1 MKKHIFLLMAVIAT
15 MVSCAKFDYEA
26 IFEQL
31 RDHEERIQKLET
43 MCNQLNTN
51 ITALQAILEAISGND
66 YVTNVVKIMENGKE
80 IGYSIS
86 FAKSGTVT
94 IYHGADGSNGSDGA
108 APKIGIRKAS
118 DGEYYWT
125 ADDEWL
131 TDESGA
137 KIPASVPNDPDG
149 KYITPSFRVAEG
161 EWYISYDG
169 GNTWQSLGKFIGQE
183 EEPFFKDVSYDGRYL
198 YITLPDGT
206 PVTIPTSQL
215 IEEMKNITSE
225 VRLAKQYDLVVG
237 DHFQLFY
244 TGVVKTF
251 NIKNEGIR
259 VECAVGRQ
267 MPRYF
272 EYTPTESDAG
282 QSYKLTITTRR
293 LDGSVISL
301 GETTLV
307 VHPKLTDSTTPA
319 NVNVLIIGDS
329 LTYQGEWAGEGLRRV
344 YGSDLSVSPVP
355 LGLSNTCTS
364 YGTKSHVINGFR
376 VYHEG
381 YSGWSW
387 ARFLQSSSPFYNA
400 TSKTIDFKNHAA
412 RYNNPGADLIAILMS
427 WNGSGVTADFD
438 FSEAINRN
446 LNDAAT
452 IIRQAHSDFPNAKII
467 CLGLQISCLN
477 GGTGMWYGATGG
489 LSDMYGTAFYAF
501 DYSKALE
508 EMVTNE
514 EFGEYCF
521 YIDTKGQF
529 DTEYNTHK
537 TEVSVNDR
545 NNTDKEVIGTN
556 GVHPTT
562 AGYYQIGDAFY
573 RGLHRVLPLIAETK
587 EEPVVDLDIT
597 NAKDLSAS
605 ETANCYIVSEPGIY
619 KFLPTKGC
627 SNESV
632 GNIVTSALLWKSF
645 GTSTIPAKEDLITV
659 TCFKDGYIGFEVPA
673 DFKEGNAVIAAKDA
687 DGSVLWSWHIWL
699 TDQPQE
705 QVYKNN
711 AGTMMDRNLGATSAT
726 PGDAGAL
733 GLLYQWGR
741 KDPFLGSSST
751 SKSVA
756 AKSLYG
762 NWQVV
767 SSSKTTGTIGYTIA
781 HPTVFITQSSNGD
794 WYYTGSAS
802 TDNTRW
808 TTSDKEKSI
817 YDPCPAGWRVPDG
830 GEKGIWAKASGKSA
844 SFAASYDSANKGI
857 NFSGTFGESS
867 TIWYPAVGYIHYTS
881 GTLKDTG
888 VNGVYWSASTVPDS
902 SHAYCMI
909 TREDSTAIPFQNSMR
924 SFGRGLRCTKE

>member
-80 IGYSIS
+80 IGCSIS

-169 GNTWQSLGKFIGQE
+169 GDTWQSLGKFIGQE

-215 IEEMKNITSE
+215 IEELKNITSE

-282 QSYKLTITTRR
+282 QSYKLAITTRR

-307 VHPKLTDSTTPA
+307 VHPKLTDNTTPA

-355 LGLSNTCTS
+355 LGPSNTCTS

-412 RYNNPGADLIAILMS
+412 RHNNQGADLIAILMS

-477 GGTGMWYGATGG
+477 GGTGMWYGATG
-489 LSDMYGTAFYAF
+489 AFQI
-501 DYSKALE
+501 
-508 EMVTNE
+508 
-514 EFGEYCF
+514 C
-521 YIDTKGQF
+521 
-529 DTEYNTHK
+529 TELH
-537 TEVSVNDR
+537 SM
-545 NNTDKEVIGTN
+545 
-556 GVHPTT
+556 HLTT
-562 AGYYQIGDAFY
+562 A
-573 RGLHRVLPLIAETK
+573 RPSRRWSPMR
-587 EEPVVDLDIT
+587 
-597 NAKDLSAS
+597 SS
-605 ETANCYIVSEPGIY
+605 ESTVS
-619 KFLPTKGC
+619 
-627 SNESV
+627 
-632 GNIVTSALLWKSF
+632 
-645 GTSTIPAKEDLITV
+645 TSTQRA
-659 TCFKDGYIGFEVPA
+659 
-673 DFKEGNAVIAAKDA
+673 
-687 DGSVLWSWHIWL
+687 
-699 TDQPQE
+699 
-705 QVYKNN
+705 
-711 AGTMMDRNLGATSAT
+711 
-726 PGDAGAL
+726 
-733 GLLYQWGR
+733 
-741 KDPFLGSSST
+741 SST
-751 SKSVA
+751 QSTTLTRQRSVSMTETTQTKKSSAQTECTRQQPV
-756 AKSLYG
+756 
-762 NWQVV
+762 
-767 SSSKTTGTIGYTIA
+767 TT
-781 HPTVFITQSSNGD
+781 
-794 WYYTGSAS
+794 
-802 TDNTRW
+802 R
-808 TTSDKEKSI
+808 
-817 YDPCPAGWRVPDG
+817 
-830 GEKGIWAKASGKSA
+830 
-844 SFAASYDSANKGI
+844 
-857 NFSGTFGESS
+857 
-867 TIWYPAVGYIHYTS
+867 
-881 GTLKDTG
+881 
-888 VNGVYWSASTVPDS
+888 
-902 SHAYCMI
+902 
-909 TREDSTAIPFQNSMR
+909 
-924 SFGRGLRCTKE
+924 

>member
-118 DGEYYWT
+118 DGEYYWI

-137 KIPASVPNDPDG
+137 KIPASVPKDPDG

-282 QSYKLTITTRR
+282 QSYKLMITTRR

-412 RYNNPGADLIAILMS
+412 RYNNQGADLIAILMS

-632 GNIVTSALLWKSF
+632 GNIETSALLWKSF

-659 TCFKDGYIGFEVPA
+659 TCFKDGYIAFEVPEG
-673 DFKEGNAVIAAKDA
+673 FKEGNAVIAAKDA

-726 PGDAGAL
+726 PGEAGAL

-830 GEKGIWAKASGKSA
+830 GPDGVWAKATGKSA
-844 SFAASYDSANKGI
+844 SFTATFDSADKGF
-857 NFSGTFGESS
+857 NLSGTLGSDQ
-867 TIWYPAVGYIHYTS
+867 TIWYPEVGYIYSSS

-888 VNGVYWSASTVPDS
+888 TNGVYWSATPKDQY
-902 SHAYCMI
+902 AYCLI
-909 TREDSTAIPFQNSMR
+909 TRNDNTIIPYQHSMR
-924 SFGRGLRCTKE
+924 TFGRAVRCTK

>member
-1 MKKHIFLLMAVIAT
+1 MKRFITIILAFAAVL
-15 MVSCAKFDYEA
+15 SCQRFDYES
-26 IFEQL
+26 ILEQL
-31 RDHEERIQKLET
+31 RDHEERITKLET
-43 MCNQLNTN
+43 LCNQLNSN
-51 ITALQAILEAISGND
+51 ISAVKTIIEVMQSSD
-66 YVTNVVKIMENGKE
+66 YVTNVMKIVENGAE
-80 IGYSIS
+80 VGYSITFS
-86 FAKSGTVT
+86 KSGT
-94 IYHGADGSNGSDGA
+94 INLYHGADGST
-108 APKIGIRKAS
+108 PKIGIQKAS

-125 ADDEWL
+125 ADDEWM
-131 TDESGA
+131 TDEEGNM
-137 KIPASVPNDPDG
+137 IPAAYVDG
-149 KYITPSFRVAEG
+149 GDGRYITPQFRIAEG
-161 EWYISYDG
+161 VWYISYDN
-169 GNTWQSLGKFIGQE
+169 GNSWREIETENE
-183 EEPFFKDVSYDGRYL
+183 EEGLLFKDISYNGDYL
-198 YITLPDGT
+198 YLVLPDGT
-206 PVTIPTSQL
+206 PVSIPTESL
-215 IEEMKNITSE
+215 IKEMQNKTSE

-293 LDGSVISL
+293 LDGSVISS

-307 VHPKLTDSTTPA
+307 VHPKLTDSTTPS

-329 LTYQGEWAGEGLRRV
+329 LTYQGEWAGEGLRRI
-344 YGSDLSVSPVP
+344 YGSDPGVSPAP
-355 LGLSNTCTS
+355 LGVTNSCTS

-400 TSKTIDFKNHAA
+400 SSKTIDFKYHAA
-412 RYNNPGADLIAILMS
+412 KYNNPGADLIAILMS

-597 NAKDLSAS
+597 NAKDLSAT

-619 KFLPTKGC
+619 KFLPVKGC
-627 SNESV
+627 SSESV
-632 GNIVTSALLWKSF
+632 GNIETSALLWKSF
-645 GTSTIPAKEDLITV
+645 GTSTAPSKEDLITA
-659 TCFKDGYIGFEVPA
+659 TCFKNGYIGFEVPE
-673 DFKEGNAVIAAKDA
+673 DFKEGNAVIAAKDSN
-687 DGSVLWSWHIWL
+687 GSVIWSWHIWL
-699 TDQPQE
+699 TDQPAE
-705 QVYKNN
+705 QIYYNN
-711 AGTMMDRNLGATSAT
+711 AGTVMDRNLGATSAT
-726 PGDAGAL
+726 PGEVEAL

-741 KDPFLGSSST
+741 KDPFLGSSSISSAVT
-751 SKSVA
+751 

-762 NWQVV
+762 NWQIV
-767 SSSKTTGTIGYTIA
+767 SSNKTTGTISYTIA
-781 HPTVFITQSSNGD
+781 HPNTFITQSSNGD
-794 WYYTGSAS
+794 WYYTGNST

-808 TTSDKEKSI
+808 TTSDKEKSV

-830 GEKGIWAKASGKSA
+830 GPDGIWAKATGKSA
-844 SFAASYDSANKGI
+844 SFTTTFDSTNKGF
-857 NFSGTFGESS
+857 NLSGTLGADQ
-867 TIWYPAVGYIHYTS
+867 TIWYPEVGYIYSAS

-888 VNGVYWSASTVPDS
+888 TNGVYWAVTPTDQY
-902 SHAYCMI
+902 AYCLI
-909 TREDSTAIPFQNSMR
+909 TRNDGTITPYQHSMR
-924 SFGRGLRCTKE
+924 TFGRAVRCTK

>member
-1 MKKHIFLLMAVIAT
+1 MKRFITIIFAFAAVL
-15 MVSCAKFDYEA
+15 SCQRFDYES
-26 IFEQL
+26 ILEQL
-31 RDHEERIQKLET
+31 RDHEERITKLET
-43 MCNQLNTN
+43 LCNQLNSN
-51 ITALQAILEAISGND
+51 ISAVKTIIEVMQNSD
-66 YVTNVVKIMENGKE
+66 YVTNVMKIVENGAE
-80 IGYSIS
+80 VGYSITFS
-86 FAKSGTVT
+86 KSGT
-94 IYHGADGSNGSDGA
+94 INLYHGADGST
-108 APKIGIRKAS
+108 PKIGIQKAS

-125 ADDEWL
+125 ADDEWM
-131 TDESGA
+131 TDEEGNM
-137 KIPASVPNDPDG
+137 IPAAYVDG
-149 KYITPSFRVAEG
+149 GDGRYITPQFRIAEG
-161 EWYISYDG
+161 VWYISYDN
-169 GNTWQSLGKFIGQE
+169 GNSWREIETENE
-183 EEPFFKDVSYDGRYL
+183 EEGLLFKDISYDGDYL
-198 YITLPDGT
+198 YLVLPDGT
-206 PVTIPTSQL
+206 PISIPTESL
-215 IEEMKNITSE
+215 IKEMQNKTSE

-282 QSYKLTITTRR
+282 QRYKLTITTRR

-307 VHPKLTDSTTPA
+307 VHPKLTDSTTPS

-329 LTYQGEWAGEGLRRV
+329 LTYQGEWAGEGLRRI
-344 YGSDLSVSPVP
+344 YGSDPGVSPAP
-355 LGLSNTCTS
+355 LGVTNSCTS

-400 TSKTIDFKNHAA
+400 SSKTIDFKYHAA
-412 RYNNPGADLIAILMS
+412 KYNNPGADLIAILMS

-573 RGLHRVLPLIAETK
+573 RGLHRVLPLIESVK
-587 EEPVVDLDIT
+587 EEPVVDLDLT
-597 NAKDLSAS
+597 NATNLSADES
-605 ETANCYIVSEPGIY
+605 ANCYIVSQPGIY
-619 KFLPTKGC
+619 KFQPVKGC
-627 SNESV
+627 SSESV
-632 GNIVTSALLWKSF
+632 GETAEAAILWKSF
-645 GTSTIPAKEDLITV
+645 GTSTAPSKEELITA
-659 TCFKDGYIGFEVPA
+659 TCFKDGYIGFEVPE
-673 DFKEGNAVIAAKDA
+673 DFKEGNAVIAAKDSN
-687 DGSVLWSWHIWL
+687 GSVIWSWHIWL
-699 TDQPQE
+699 TDQPAE
-705 QVYKNN
+705 QIYYNN
-711 AGTMMDRNLGATSAT
+711 AGTVMDRNLGATSAT
-726 PGDAGAL
+726 PGEVGAL

-741 KDPFLGSSST
+741 KDPFLGSSSISSAVT
-751 SKSVA
+751 

-762 NWQVV
+762 NWQIVG
-767 SSSKTTGTIGYTIA
+767 SSKTTGTISYTIA
-781 HPTVFITQSSNGD
+781 HPTAFITQSSNGD
-794 WYYTGSAS
+794 WYYTGNSTT

-808 TTSDKEKSI
+808 TTSDKDKSI

-830 GEKGIWAKASGKSA
+830 GPDGVWAKATGKSA
-844 SFAASYDSANKGI
+844 SFTANFDSADKGF
-857 NFSGTFGESS
+857 NLSGTLGSDQ
-867 TIWYPAVGYIHYTS
+867 TIWYPEVGYIHYTS

-888 VNGVYWSASTVPDS
+888 TNGVYWSATPTDQY
-902 SHAYCMI
+902 AYCLI
-909 TREDSTAIPFQNSMR
+909 TRNDNTIIPYQHSMR
-924 SFGRGLRCTKE
+924 TFGRAVRCTK

>member
-1 MKKHIFLLMAVIAT
+1 MKKIITIALTFLSL
-15 MVSCAKFDYEA
+15 VSCTNLDE
-26 IFEQL
+26 IWNEL
-31 RDHEERIQKLET
+31 RDHEERIQKLEAL
-43 MCNQLNTN
+43 CNKLNSNVEAIQT
-51 ITALQAILEAISGND
+51 ILTALEQND
-66 YVTNVVKIMENGKE
+66 YVSDIVKVVEEGVE
-80 IGYSIS
+80 VGYSIT
-86 FAKSGTVT
+86 FAKGGTVT
-94 IYHGADGSNGSDGA
+94 IYHGTDGTDGKDGV
-108 APKIGIRKAS
+108 APKVSIRKAQ

-125 ADDEWL
+125 ADGEWM
-131 TDESGA
+131 TDENGER
-137 KIPASVPNDPDG
+137 IPAVVADDPDG
-149 KYITPSFRVAEG
+149 EYVTPQFRVAEG
-161 EWYISYDG
+161 KWYVSYDG
-169 GNTWQSLGKFIGQE
+169 GNSWVEIKIENDENGLL
-183 EEPFFKDVSYDGRYL
+183 FKDIRYDGDFLYL
-198 YITLPDGT
+198 VLPDGT
-206 PVTIPTSQL
+206 PVSIPTESM
-215 IEEMKNITSE
+215 IREMQSKTSE

-237 DHFQLFY
+237 DHFQLY
-244 TGVVKTF
+244 YIGVVKTF

-307 VHPKLTDSTTPA
+307 VHPKLTDNTTPS

-329 LTYQGEWAGEGLRRV
+329 LTYQGEWAGEGLRRI
-344 YGSDLSVSPVP
+344 YGNDLSVPPAP
-355 LGLSNTCTS
+355 LGLTNSCTS
-364 YGTKSHVINGFR
+364 YGSKSNVINGFR

-387 ARFLQSSSPFYNA
+387 ARFLQRTSANPFYNA
-400 TSKTIDFKNHAA
+400 TSKSIDFQNHAA
-412 RYNNPGADLIAILMS
+412 RHNNTGADIIAILMS
-427 WNGSGVTADFD
+427 WNGSGVKPDFD

-467 CLGLQISCLN
+467 CLGLQISCMN

-529 DTEYNTHK
+529 DTEYNMPHE
-537 TEVSVNDR
+537 EVSVNDR
-545 NNTDKEVIGTN
+545 NNTDKEIIGTN

-597 NAKDLSAS
+597 NATDLSDTG
-605 ETANCYIVSEPGIY
+605 TANCYIVSEPGIY
-619 KFLPTKGC
+619 KFRPTKGC
-627 SNESV
+627 SNESI
-632 GNIVTSALLWKSF
+632 GNIETSAVLWKSF
-645 GTSTIPAKEDLITV
+645 GTSIVPSKEELISAV
-659 TCFKDGYIGFEVPA
+659 CFKGGYIAFEVPA

-687 DGSVLWSWHIWL
+687 KGSVLWSWHIWL
-699 TDQPQE
+699 TDKPEGQT
-705 QVYKNN
+705 YFNN
-711 AGTMMDRNLGATSAT
+711 AGIVMDRNLGATSAT

-751 SKSVA
+751 GSAMVA
-756 AKSLYG
+756 ASMHG
-762 NWQVV
+762 NWQNVQ
-767 SSSKTTGTIGYTIA
+767 SSSATGTIAYTIA
-781 HPTVFITQSSNGD
+781 HPTTFIYQNINNND
-794 WYYTGSAS
+794 WYYSSTSA

-808 TTSDKEKSI
+808 TASDKDKSI

-830 GEKGIWAKASGKSA
+830 GENGVWALAAGSPD
-844 SFAASYDSANKGI
+844 SFTNTFHSTNKGMNLTGKI
-857 NFSGTFGESS
+857 SS
-867 TIWYPAVGYIHYTS
+867 DETVWYPAVGYRHYQN
-881 GTLKDTG
+881 GNLNDTG
-888 VNGVYWSASTVPDS
+888 ANGVYWSATPIHGTNQV
-902 SHAYCMI
+902 YCMVTRDDNTVI
-909 TREDSTAIPFQNSMR
+909 TVQNSMR
-924 SFGRGLRCTKE
+924 SFGRGLRCVKE